1 MNIDKLLSATLV
13 RVLNDK
19 NVVNELDLG
28 DILGDYG
35 GVKGSRKPQGAT
47 NPYFLVFPMPS
58 NKNSDYQTYNG
69 TIMIKF
75 TLDNY
80 SGGNA
85 KTGLMGQVGERL
97 DELFDDTPLAISGY
111 TNYNLEVNQIHFPL
125 FDPDFPDESY
135 LSTRIKYN
143 IIER

>member
-13 RVLNDK
+13 RILNDK
-19 NVVNELDLG
+19 DVAGEIGLG
-28 DILGDYG
+28 DILGSYG
-35 GVKGSRKPQGAT
+35 GVKGSRKPQGVT

-58 NKNSDYQTYNG
+58 NKNSDTTAYNG

-85 KTGLMGQVGERL
+85 KTELMGQVGERL
-97 DELFDDTPLAISGY
+97 DELFDDKPLDIGGY
-111 TNYNLEVNQIHFPL
+111 TNYNLEVNQLHFPL
-125 FDPDFPDESY
+125 FDPDFEDEHY
-135 LSTRIKYN
+135 LSARIKYN